1 MATQFAHD
9 FRAARSAEGPAARR
23 HLIGPVADFFCFGG
37 SALIILP
44 LLLLL
49 PVDAWEQRVAAVML
63 LVAHLVN
70 YPHFAHSYQL
80 FYRGFRAKTAGG
92 ILSPAMRA
100 RYLFA
105 GIGVPL
111 LLAAFFALCF
121 SRNDIRLL
129 GYSANAMA
137 LFVGWHYVKQG
148 YGLLM
153 VDCTLKRQ
161 FFDGGEKRVLLLNS
175 YAVWAASWAAANVAL
190 AHESLWGIGYYTFA
204 LPRWLV
210 VGLAALASGT
220 SGMTA
225 WMLFSRWRA
234 HKALPVNGVIAYVA
248 SLYLWQAF
256 VLINPLWF
264 LVSPAL
270 HSLQYLAV
278 VWRFQA
284 NYERA
289 GAAAPESDGKPS
301 RGFAM
306 PRVVLFS
313 LTGIALGFAGF
324 WLIPAMGDTLV
335 PYDKALFG
343 GTALLFTG
351 WIFINI
357 HHYFIDNVIWRR
369 DNPDAKAHLFG

>member
-1 MATQFAHD
+1 MATQFAQD
-9 FRAARSAEGPAARR
+9 YAGAASADAAPHRR
-23 HLIGPVADFFCFGG
+23 HLIGPLADFFCFGG
-37 SALIILP
+37 SALLILP

-49 PVDAWEQRVAAVML
+49 PAEAWKERVTVVMVL
-63 LVAHLVN
+63 LANVVN

-80 FYRGFRAKTAGG
+80 FYRGFRAKASAGLLGPG
-92 ILSPAMRA
+92 IRA

-111 LLAAFFALCF
+111 LLAGFFALCF
-121 SRNDIRLL
+121 TRSDLRLL

-161 FFDGGEKRVLLLNS
+161 FFDAAEKRILLLNG
-175 YAVWAASWAAANVAL
+175 YAVWGASWAAANVAL
-190 AHESLWGIGYYTFA
+190 AQENIWGIGHYTFA
-204 LPRWLV
+204 LPQWLV
-210 VGLAALASGT
+210 IGLAALASGT

-225 WMLFSRWRA
+225 WMLLSHWRA
-234 HKALPVNGVIAYVA
+234 RRTLPVNGVIAYLV

-256 VLINPLWF
+256 VLLNPLWF
-264 LVSPAL
+264 VVSPAL

-284 NYERA
+284 NYET
-289 GAAAPESDGKPS
+289 AASPESAP
-301 RGFAM
+301 RGLAV
-306 PRVVLFS
+306 PKVVLFS
-313 LTGIALGFAGF
+313 LSGIALGFTGF
-324 WLIPAMGDTLV
+324 WLLPAIGDTLI
-335 PYDKALFG
+335 PYDKAVFG
-343 GTALLFTG
+343 STALLFAA

-369 DNPDAKAHLFG
+369 DNPDAKAYLFS